1 MTRLRISIDDK
12 VMTEVSAL
20 VEGLWP
26 GQGARAIARFVRD
39 AIKRYLRYWNE
50 GSKH

>member
-1 MTRLRISIDDK
+1 MSINDK
-12 VMTEVSAL
+12 LMTEVSAL

-26 GQGARAIARFVRD
+26 GQGVRAIARFVRD
-39 AIKRYLRYWNE
+39 AIKRYLRYWGD